1 MADRKAKIKINFW
14 AFRWGALKGT
24 PTARLRRALG
34 KAEPVF
40 EALRLRLGLQILP
53 ASLTLRQ
60 APSVLAN
67 ATSNSPHPSAP
78 SPLVERGR
86 RFAAGVRRLRGRA
99 TAGRPYKGNF
109 YAIFSLCFLP

>member
-40 EALRLRLGLQILP
+40 PALRLRLGLETLSGSLSLLP
-53 ASLTLRQ
+53 T
-60 APSVLAN
+60 PSVLAN
-67 ATSNSPHPSAP
+67 ATSKSASPRPP
-78 SPLVERGR
+78 RY
-86 RFAAGVRRLRGRA
+86 GVRGEA
-99 TAGRPYKGNF
+99 TAG
-109 YAIFSLCFLP
+109 